1 MANKNYNNRAD
12 NDTVKEFED
21 RVVCVNRS
29 AKVVKGGK
37 NFGFSALVVVGD
49 RKGRV
54 GVGYG
59 KANEVADAIRKGGDQ
74 ARKRIITIPMRGTT
88 LPHPVTAKFGSSLVM
103 MRPAAEGTGIIA
115 GGAMRAVL
123 ELGGV
128 RNVLAKSLGSSN
140 QVNVVR
146 ATLVGI
152 SMLRTKEQILQ
163 KRDVKAL

>member
-1 MANKNYNNRAD
+1 VANKNYNRAD

-74 ARKRIITIPMRGTT
+74 ARKHVITIPMRGTT

-103 MRPAAEGTGIIA
+103 MRPASEGTGIIA

-146 ATLVGI
+146 ATLAGI
-152 SMLRTKEQILQ
+152 NMLRTKEQILQ
-163 KRDVKAL
+163 KRDVKTL

>member
-1 MANKNYNNRAD
+1 MANKNYNRAD

-74 ARKRIITIPMRGTT
+74 ARKHVITIPMRGTT

-103 MRPAAEGTGIIA
+103 MRPASEGTGIIA

-146 ATLVGI
+146 ATLAGI
-152 SMLRTKEQILQ
+152 NMLRTKEQILQ
-163 KRDVKAL
+163 KRDVKTL

>member
-74 ARKRIITIPMRGTT
+74 ARKRIVTIPMRGTT
-88 LPHPVTAKFGSSLVM
+88 LPHPVTAKFGSSMVM

-146 ATLVGI
+146 ATLAGI

-163 KRDVKAL
+163 KRDVKTL

>member
-1 MANKNYNNRAD
+1 VANKNYNNRAD